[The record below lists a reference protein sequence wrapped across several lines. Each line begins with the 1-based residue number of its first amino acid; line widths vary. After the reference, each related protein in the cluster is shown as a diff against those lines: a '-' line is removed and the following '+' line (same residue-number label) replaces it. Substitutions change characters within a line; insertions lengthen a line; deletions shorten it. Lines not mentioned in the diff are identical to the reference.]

1 MECGLQESERIIG
14 LEFTWLRLLSKFH
27 GATVILSP
35 SLAKSP
41 FVACLGPS
49 EQLPRGAGAGGDQAI
64 ANIYNLDWDNLRPT
78 QTIEFIQ
85 ERQN

>member
-1 MECGLQESERIIG
+1 MEWGLQESDRIIG
-14 LEFTWLRLLSKFH
+14 LEFTWLRLLSKFD

-49 EQLPRGAGAGGDQAI
+49 EQLPRGDQAI
-64 ANIYNLDWDNLRPT
+64 ANICNLDWANLRPT
-78 QTIEFIQ
+78 QNIEFIQ

>member
-14 LEFTWLRLLSKFH
+14 LEFTWLGLLSKFD

-41 FVACLGPS
+41 FVASLGPS
-49 EQLPRGAGAGGDQAI
+49 ELLPRAAWGWGRPGDC
-64 ANIYNLDWDNLRPT
+64 
-78 QTIEFIQ
+78 
-85 ERQN
+85 